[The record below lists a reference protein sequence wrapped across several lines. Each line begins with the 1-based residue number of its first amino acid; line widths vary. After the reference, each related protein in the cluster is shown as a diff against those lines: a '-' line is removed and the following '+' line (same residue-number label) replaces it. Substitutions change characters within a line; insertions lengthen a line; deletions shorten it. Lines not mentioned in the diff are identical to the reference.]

1 MSLIGALNSGL
12 TGILANQKA
21 VEITGNNI
29 SNVNTPGYSR
39 QIARLSPNSA
49 INIQGHLIGQGVK
62 LQEITREYDQFISGQ
77 LVNQNNIIGRES
89 TKNGPLSE
97 LERVLTIGNDSLVS
111 DIERFFGAWHDLSQ
125 NPNGHVERGRV
136 IYEGENLLS
145 SFEQTTGELVQIRQN
160 INISLSAKVD
170 EINSRLKEIAALN
183 ADIQSKETLG
193 HIANSD
199 HDSRDLLVNDVS
211 RLIGAQVYQ
220 VGGSQIG
227 LQLPGGV
234 PLVEGN
240 YAADFEAYYA
250 GDSLCF
256 QVKMGDVAIKI
267 RNKNFGGEIRGFLDI
282 RDDFIP
288 QLENNLDT
296 LRYTIVTQVNNI
308 HEAGYNLDGQT
319 GKSFFSKPLSYRSE
333 TGFTDP
339 KDNDFKTGSIDING
353 TVIEIKEGNNSLNG
367 IRDAIN
373 NSEAGVLASVVYDGT
388 HYRLDLTPKIQ
399 GAEVTF
405 TSNLTTGGGV
415 FDFINEDGDPELLDQ
430 IPGAEKAIVKIT
442 SAQEVAAA
450 GLTMGAPGDN
460 RNALAIKALFTSK
473 VVNGR
478 ETFVEYYG
486 RISST
491 VGTESKRNTMA
502 FGGATDT
509 MTQLENMRESVV
521 GVSIEQEIINLTLF
535 QKGFEAA
542 ATFVSTVDE
551 MMSTVLNLKR

>member
-89 TKNGPLSE
+89 TKNGPLAE
-97 LERVLTIGNDSLVS
+97 LERVLNIGNDSLAS
-111 DIERFFGAWHDLSQ
+111 DIEKFFGAWHDLSQ
-125 NPNGHVERGRV
+125 NPNGHVERDRV
-136 IYEGENLLS
+136 IYEGENLLG
-145 SFEQTTGELVQIRQN
+145 SFEQTKGELVQIRQN

-170 EINSRLKEIAALN
+170 EINSKLKEIAALN
-183 ADIQSKETLG
+183 AGIQSKETLG

-199 HDSRDLLVNDVS
+199 QDRRDLLVNDIS
-211 RLIGAQVYQ
+211 RLIGAQVYHA
-220 VGGSQIG
+220 GGSQVG
-227 LQLPGGV
+227 VQLPGGV
-234 PLVEGN
+234 PLVDGN
-240 YAADFEAYYA
+240 YSVDFEAYYE
-250 GDSLCF
+250 GDSLLF
-256 QVKMGDVAIKI
+256 QVKMGDVTIKV

-296 LRYTIVTQVNNI
+296 LRYSMVTQVNNI

-319 GKSFFSKPLSYRSE
+319 GKSFFSKPLSYQSE

-339 KDNDFKTGSIDING
+339 EDFDFKTGQITVNGILIDI
-353 TVIEIKEGNNSLNG
+353 TDENNSLNG

-405 TSNLTTGGGV
+405 TSNLTTGVGLLE
-415 FDFINEDGDPELLDQ
+415 FNDEDADPELFDQ
-430 IPGAEKAIVKIT
+430 IPGVEKAIVKIAST
-442 SAQEVAAA
+442 QEVAAA
-450 GLTMGAPGDN
+450 GVTKGAPGDN
-460 RNALAIKALFTSK
+460 RNVLAINALFTSK

-491 VGTESKRNTMA
+491 VGTESKRNAMA

-509 MTQLENMRESVV
+509 MTQLENMRESIV
-521 GVSIEQEIINLTLF
+521 GVSLEQEILNLTLF